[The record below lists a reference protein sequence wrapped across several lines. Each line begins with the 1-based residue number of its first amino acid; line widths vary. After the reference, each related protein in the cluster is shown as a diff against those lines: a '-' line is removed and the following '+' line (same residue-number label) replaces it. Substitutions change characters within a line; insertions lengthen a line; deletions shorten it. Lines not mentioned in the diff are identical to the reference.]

1 MLSFPRWTVAA
12 LGLYL
17 LQVLTLAAQ
26 ELSRPGRPGKA
37 PQCGSL
43 GPACQPGL
51 AVAPAWRTVVD
62 ERVRR
67 KTRRFSKV
75 SQDSAS
81 SSWVGTQGRRAER
94 AAASRSCL
102 CGGGRSSAG
111 VL

>member
-1 MLSFPRWTVAA
+1 MLSFPRLTAAA

-26 ELSRPGRPGKA
+26 ELSRPGRLGKA

-43 GPACQPGL
+43 GPTCQPSC
-51 AVAPAWRTVVD
+51 AVAPTWRAVVD

-75 SQDSAS
+75 SQD
-81 SSWVGTQGRRAER
+81 VGQVLLGRD
-94 AAASRSCL
+94 L
-102 CGGGRSSAG
+102 GQAG
-111 VL
+111 